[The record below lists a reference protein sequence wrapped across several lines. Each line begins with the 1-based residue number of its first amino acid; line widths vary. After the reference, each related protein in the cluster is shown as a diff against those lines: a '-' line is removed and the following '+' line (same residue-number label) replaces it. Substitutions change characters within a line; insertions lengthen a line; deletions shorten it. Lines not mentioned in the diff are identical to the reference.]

1 MFRSYLRKP
10 VIELHNPTNII
21 PPDYPNELDLG
32 RKNKRFLTMLHVIVN
47 LLRCYIQNCFYFGRI
62 SAKNYGQNIME
73 HTRFI
78 GLQLIYAGVDEL

>member
-1 MFRSYLRKP
+1 
-10 VIELHNPTNII
+10 
-21 PPDYPNELDLG
+21 
-32 RKNKRFLTMLHVIVN
+32 MLHVIVN
-47 LLRCYIQNCFYFGRI
+47 LLRCYIQNCFYFGLI